1 MEKLIELLNK
11 YEKETKKSE
20 YSEWRGLLWGRPQ
33 YLRCDTVESELLII
47 SKGYH
52 FIKWLV
58 ENEKIEWEKV
68 YENLKDY
75 EVEIRI
81 RAVKKLQLSSE
92 KKSLWYLELLM
103 LLSIQD
109 EPIEFLV
116 SILK

>member
-1 MEKLIELLNK
+1 MFREMEKLIELLNE

-20 YSEWRGLLWGRPQ
+20 YSQWRDLLWGRPQ

-58 ENEKIEWEKV
+58 ENEKIHNERIDKVVEDCWLEQWAYFCKCYWV
-68 YENLKDY
+68 YE
-75 EVEIRI
+75 
-81 RAVKKLQLSSE
+81 S
-92 KKSLWYLELLM
+92 LLM